1 MTSTFC
7 IEVQNLTKYFGETAA
22 VKQINFQVMDGEI
35 FGFLGPNG
43 AGKTTA
49 INMLTGLARPSSGR
63 ILFFGVDYTADIKKA
78 QHLMGVVPDESN
90 LYPELSGLDN
100 LTFCAALHGM
110 RKNERLSRA
119 EELLHEFGLTEAAG
133 KPFAHYSK
141 GMKRKLTIA
150 AGMIHQ
156 PKILFLDEPTT
167 GIDVASARQIRQL
180 IKDLNRSGC
189 TVFLTTHYLEEAERL
204 CDRIAFIV
212 KGAIVRIDAVANLM
226 RDFEGRNVIQFGLQ
240 GGTRSLASS
249 VEESFPFLS
258 VEFVSEIQL
267 RVYSEETIDIAAL
280 IQFFKDRQVE
290 VIEARKIKPS
300 LEDVFLRV
308 TGLETGILKNEKSQ
322 GK

>member
-1 MTSTFC
+1 
-7 IEVQNLTKYFGETAA
+7 
-22 VKQINFQVMDGEI
+22 
-35 FGFLGPNG
+35 
-43 AGKTTA
+43 
-49 INMLTGLARPSSGR
+49 
-63 ILFFGVDYTADIKKA
+63 
-78 QHLMGVVPDESN
+78 VVPDESN

-110 RKNERLSRA
+110 KKHERRSRA

-133 KPFAHYSK
+133 KLFAHYSK

-156 PKILFLDEPTT
+156 PRILFLDEPTT

-212 KGAIVRIDAVANLM
+212 KGAIVRIDAVSNLM
-226 RDFEGRNVIQFGLQ
+226 RDFEGRNVIQFALNKNIRLLGAQ
-240 GGTRSLASS
+240 VMDA
-249 VEESFPFLS
+249 FPLLS
-258 VEFVSEIQL
+258 CELVSETEL
-267 RVYSEETIDIAAL
+267 RLYSEETIDIATL
-280 IQFFKDRQVE
+280 IQFFRDRQVE
-290 VIEARKIKPS
+290 VIEARRIKPS